1 MGGLKSNSM
10 VREILGIKIM
20 LVMEAWRVVIVCN
33 LSMGRMMT
41 EQSEQH

>member
-1 MGGLKSNSM
+1 MGGRKSNSM

-20 LVMEAWRVVIVCN
+20 LVMAAWWVATVCN
-33 LSMGRMMT
+33 LSMGRLST